1 MNADFAD
8 KFTLSASICAICGQ
22 SVGAAARVAV
32 TRTGALSDSSRSRSS
47 PSKPFITERMTMSA
61 ATPTHTPTS
70 EAQVMKDTK
79 NRVERA
85 RT

>member
-1 MNADFAD
+1 
-8 KFTLSASICAICGQ
+8 
-22 SVGAAARVAV
+22 
-32 TRTGALSDSSRSRSS
+32 
-47 PSKPFITERMTMSA
+47 MSA
-61 ATPTHTPTS
+61 ATPTHTPMS